1 MCRVEGL
8 GWVEV
13 GRGGEGEG
21 TDGRG
26 RLLQSPP
33 LLWRNGRGLGVGGI
47 RAGGHP
53 SAGGAPRESG
63 DDFIVIAVVAG
74 RARRAVKGTISF
86 AWGRLSVRPQ
96 RRGFEV
102 LPLGWQGCARLA
114 LHHVDGEE
122 RNMII
127 DALPPTRRRRGG
139 GGQLP
144 YFPTS
149 SIFWGNILK

>member
-13 GRGGEGEG
+13 GRGRGREGEG
-21 TDGRG
+21 ADGRG
-26 RLLQSPP
+26 MLLQSPP
-33 LLWRNGRGLGVGGI
+33 LLWRNGRGFGVEGAGGI

-53 SAGGAPRESG
+53 SAGGAPRENG

-122 RNMII
+122 RNRII
-127 DALPPTRRRRGG
+127 DARPPTRRRRGRG
-139 GGQLP
+139 AQLP
-144 YFPTS
+144 
-149 SIFWGNILK
+149 